1 MKATVKPIATLG
13 AIILMGAATTAL
25 AEDERSGE
33 EVYSNNCTACHDSGA
48 AGAPKIGDAESWG
61 DRVDKGKETLYK
73 NSINGIRA
81 MPPKGTCSDCSDQE
95 VKNAVDYMLS
105 ETL

>member
-1 MKATVKPIATLG
+1 MKATLKPIATLG
-13 AIILMGAATTAL
+13 AVLLMGAATTAF
-25 AEDERSGE
+25 AERSGE
-33 EVYSNNCTACHDSGA
+33 EVYSSNCTACHDTGA
-48 AGAPKIGDAESWG
+48 AGAPKLGDAESWG
-61 DRVDKGKETLYK
+61 DRLDKGKETLYE

-81 MPPKGTCSDCSDQE
+81 MPPMGTCSDCSEKE